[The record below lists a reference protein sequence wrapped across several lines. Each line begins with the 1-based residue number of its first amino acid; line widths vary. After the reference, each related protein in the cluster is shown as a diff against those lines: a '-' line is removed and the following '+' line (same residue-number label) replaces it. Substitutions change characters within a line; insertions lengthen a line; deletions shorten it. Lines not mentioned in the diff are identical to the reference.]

1 MQCTGDQVMNND
13 HNHTE
18 KKIHFVRLQLPW
30 TVIPLMDLEKL
41 IQNLQETIHH
51 SRSHTFDS

>member
-1 MQCTGDQVMNND
+1 MNND